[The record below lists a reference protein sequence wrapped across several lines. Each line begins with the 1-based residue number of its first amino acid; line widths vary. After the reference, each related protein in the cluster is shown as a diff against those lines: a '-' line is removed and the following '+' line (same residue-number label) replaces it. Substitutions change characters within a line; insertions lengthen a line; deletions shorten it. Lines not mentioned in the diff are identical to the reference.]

1 MMDGMSEHQAHTT
14 ERTAS
19 LKATGRLC
27 ALLVM
32 AALGLASCGLFRPG
46 NGHSTDT
53 DGGARDETPRAHA
66 PRHKPADHRV
76 LVMIGP
82 SFAGR
87 PELLSP
93 AVEEYGVLDS
103 AIPESPGM
111 MTVMT
116 WPDSFIVEKRPR
128 LSKLTEAAEDP
139 AVTIVATL
147 GAPEGTVR
155 ELNRLR
161 EARPD
166 VRIVS
171 LLGEDAALSLEAV
184 SDLVLDRASP
194 KGILEDENATPGSL
208 LSDEAAGV
216 LLLGALLSAEDR
228 DQSAAPLVKLSVS
241 LDAARSYARN
251 RHFGSDWTVSAF
263 VDPDTGLKSRNH
275 LVVDIPQTASAG
287 SGAQSTAAPGTGADG
302 GKS

>member
-1 MMDGMSEHQAHTT
+1 MDGMSEHQAYTT

-32 AALGLASCGLFRPG
+32 AALALASCGLFRPG
-46 NGHSTDT
+46 NGRSTDK
-53 DGGARDETPRAHA
+53 DGGAKDETPRAHA

-76 LVMIGP
+76 LVMVGP

-93 AVEEYGVLDS
+93 VVEEYGVLDD

-139 AVTIVATL
+139 RVTIVATL

-161 EARPD
+161 SSRPD
-166 VRIVS
+166 LKILS
-171 LLGEDAALSLEAV
+171 LFGEDAALQLEAV
-184 SDLVLDRASP
+184 SDLVLDRTSP
-194 KGILEDENATPGSL
+194 KGILEDENATPGAL

-228 DQSAAPLVKLSVS
+228 DQSTAPLVKLSVS

-275 LVVDIPQTASAG
+275 LVVDIPQTAPAP
-287 SGAQSTAAPGTGADG
+287 SGAQSTAAPVAGGDG
-302 GKS
+302 GQS